1 MNSRIVR
8 LDSPRLDAM
17 VFRADSVRFEACPT
31 FRGGIDP
38 DLCECGWLEADH
50 VGAVSRRQFL
60 GRRPRRR
67 PSTPSVRQT
76 A

>member
-1 MNSRIVR
+1 MSARR
-8 LDSPRLDAM
+8 LRFDAM

-31 FRGGIDP
+31 FRGADGE
-38 DLCECGWLEADH
+38 LCECGWLEADH
-50 VGAVSRRQFL
+50 AAGVISRRQFA

-67 PSTPSVRQT
+67 PAVATRQT

>member
-8 LDSPRLDAM
+8 LSSPRIDAM
-17 VFRADSVRFEACPT
+17 VFRSDSVRFEACPT
-31 FRGGIDP
+31 FRSGADSE
-38 DLCECGWLEADH
+38 LCECGWLEADH
-50 VGAVSRRQFL
+50 VVAVSRRQFP

-67 PSTPSVRQT
+67 QSPRSARQT

>member
-8 LDSPRLDAM
+8 LDAPRLDAL
-17 VFRADSVRFEACPT
+17 VFRADSVCFEPCPT
-31 FRGGIDP
+31 FHSGADP
-38 DLCECGWLEADH
+38 ELCECGWLEADH
-50 VGAVSRRQFL
+50 VAAVSRRQFL

-67 PSTPSVRQT
+67 PAIPARQT